1 MNRGFTLIEL
11 LVSVAIIGILASVTM
26 PLSEIAIVRS
36 REYELKR
43 SLREIRT
50 AIDKFKDDF
59 EGIKEEERYS
69 ETDPFRDIRGD
80 ISGGYPDS
88 MKQLRE
94 FRYLRKIPRDPM
106 TSGGEESR
114 NSNWGVVEAVEG
126 DGVYDIYS
134 KSKKEALNGT
144 RYSEW

>member
-43 SLREIRT
+43 SLREVRS

-59 EGIKEEERYS
+59 EGVEEEERYS
-69 ETDPFRDIRGD
+69 ETDPFKDIRGEVV
-80 ISGGYPDS
+80 GGYPDS
-88 MKQLRE
+88 LKQLTK
-94 FRYLRKIPRDPM
+94 FRYLRKIPKDPM
-106 TSGGEESR
+106 TSGEGEGQ
-114 NSNWGVVEAVEG
+114 NSNWEIVEAVEG
-126 DGVYDIYS
+126 EGVYDIYS
-134 KSKKEALNGT
+134 KSKKKALNGT

>member
-11 LVSVAIIGILASVTM
+11 LVSIAIISILASVTM
-26 PLSEIAIVRS
+26 PLSKITIVRS

-43 SLREIRT
+43 GLREIRST
-50 AIDKFKDDF
+50 IDKFKDDF
-59 EGIKEEERYS
+59 DSVKEEERYGES
-69 ETDPFRDIRGD
+69 DPFRDIRGD
-80 ISGGYPDS
+80 IGGGYPDS
-88 MKQLRE
+88 LEQLKE
-94 FRYLRKIPRDPM
+94 FRYLRKIPKDPM
-106 TSGGEESR
+106 GPQDIEGK

-134 KSKKEALNGT
+134 KSKKTALDGT